1 MAFKGG
7 FLLKPTET
15 GVSALANLYLQG
27 KQAIDKKQR
36 EYDAQAQESV
46 AELTEASAFAVT
58 GINQY
63 DNLMSGFGNNIRQ
76 RGMALKEL
84 YDQRKISLSQLNAGL
99 NSLNSDA
106 KVGSQYAN
114 VTKERLADVRKGI
127 ESGKYSELNLE
138 LPGFFKSKNSGKDVI
153 YSNYRMEYIG
163 NQLSLI
169 RDYEYKN
176 QEGKPQS
183 DSESVPIYAA
193 IDPDRPLY
201 NKIEIDEDIK
211 SFVNRIG
218 KRYTI
223 NQYEEAETLSDG
235 KTKRYASV
243 TDPAQFDEIK
253 NRVEDAIDNYGTR
266 DLVSIAFDELG
277 FQSTSFSDF
286 DYKRLEKRAKNKK
299 ESFLDK
305 NGSVIDFDTDDL
317 ILKRNPETGDF
328 YLDDKQEDLVK
339 SYLRAQHLSAFDV
352 VQKEKFVTEEEKP
365 SVGKFYAGSA
375 TTDSL
380 SDIVSKMGS
389 KYGEL
394 IFGNAAMNLEDMD
407 TEEAKKLRGI
417 SSAIYEV
424 EQNKAVSSVSSINTP
439 SGLNEKLAKALPIN
453 SFTGQKISSIN
464 QIVSIMRDGKIDFI
478 VTGPS
483 TLARISREAETGSG
497 VAVTTSV
504 NFEEAPSE
512 FLSKNTVKRMYTE
525 LLDNEDFKMTASQ
538 LGLKESYTTYNEY
551 AEALNSIIQDYATA
565 E

>member
-114 VTKERLADVRKGI
+114 VTKERLADVRKGV

-211 SFVNRIG
+211 SFVDRIG

-253 NRVEDAIDNYGTR
+253 NRVEDAIDTYGNR
-266 DLVSIAFDELG
+266 DLISIAFDELG

-305 NGSVIDFDTDDL
+305 NGSIIDFDTDDF

-365 SVGKFYAGSA
+365 SVGKFYAGSENA
-375 TTDSL
+375 DTLGDS
-380 SDIVSKMGS
+380 ISKIGS

-394 IFGNAAMNLEDMD
+394 AFGNAAMRLEDMN

-417 SSAIYEV
+417 SQAIYNVTE
-424 EQNKAVSSVSSINTP
+424 NNAVSSIYSMNTP
-439 SGLNEKLAKALPIN
+439 DGLNEILADDIELK
-453 SFTGQKISSIN
+453 SFTGQKITGFN
-464 QIVSIMRDGKIDFI
+464 QIVSIMQDGKIRFI
-478 VTGPS
+478 VMGPS
-483 TLARISREAETGSG
+483 NLADISRKAATGTDVSI
-497 VAVTTSV
+497 TTTIG
-504 NFEEAPSE
+504 FEEAPSD
-512 FLSKNTVKRMYTE
+512 FLQENTVKRLYTR
-525 LLDNEDFKMTASQ
+525 LLKEEDFRMKAGK
-538 LGLKESYTTYNEY
+538 LALKESYKTYDEY
-551 AEALNSIIQDYATA
+551 AEAFNSIIQDYATA